1 MHYIA
6 ETFLVDAQAAI
17 DRSSLQRSIGH
28 SGLRGAL
35 REEILLAFME
45 HRIPYFILLGKGT
58 IIDSQD
64 RHRHEGED
72 DVILYDR
79 EITPPIK
86 MYSGSTNGVYHF
98 NGVLGRIEV
107 KSSLEASDYTQF
119 VQRSQAL
126 TQFRVDVR
134 REPARRIDAAYNYLL
149 GYDSVARSK
158 SEIERFYEACARD
171 QIDPLSG
178 IATVLCVLGKGIYR
192 LQSDN
197 DRRFWQVARAD
208 DSAARQLVRFV
219 SMVSEMSLRL
229 HIVRVGR
236 KIEDSLEISIGNYLW
251 DPKWQGIENSAA
263 VAVEKE

>member
-6 ETFLVDAQAAI
+6 ETLLADAEAAI
-17 DRSSLQRSIGH
+17 SRSSLQRAIGH
-28 SGLRGAL
+28 SGLRGTL

-45 HRIPYFILLGKGT
+45 HRIPFFILLGKGT

-64 RHRHEGED
+64 SHRYAGED

-119 VQRSQAL
+119 IQRSHAVM
-126 TQFRVDVR
+126 QFRVDVR
-134 REPARRIDAAYNYLL
+134 REPTEKLDGAYHYLF

-158 SEIERFYEACARD
+158 PEIERFYEACEKDR
-171 QIDPLSG
+171 IDPLSG
-178 IATVLCVLGKGIYR
+178 IATLLCVLGKGIYR
-192 LQSDN
+192 LYGDSG
-197 DRRFWQVARAD
+197 RRFWQVARAD
-208 DSAARQLVRFV
+208 DSPARQLVRFV
-219 SMVSEMSLRL
+219 SMVSEMSLRM
-229 HIVRVGR
+229 HIIRTGR
-236 KIEDSLEISIGNYLW
+236 KVEDSLEISVGNYLW
-251 DPKWQGIENSAA
+251 DPQWEEAEHSDAR
-263 VAVEKE
+263 